1 MLTRIEVDG
10 FKNLLG
16 FSAEFGPFTCIAGPN
31 AVGKSNLFDA
41 IEFLSLLAEYQ
52 FDEAAERVRQ
62 TSGNLDSVR
71 RLFWTSNDTRAE
83 EIAIAAEM
91 IVPSY
96 AEDALGQAVVP
107 QAVCLR
113 YEVKLRYDN
122 GLRLVDERLE
132 AREAAN
138 FIHFPHSK
146 DFSSYLKPSLPHPD
160 ALAEIGVIFGI
171 GDKVLPQGST
181 RSFDP
186 TKAQKT
192 ILNVYATP
200 DHPELLAAKL
210 EMLSWRRLSLDPEA
224 LRQPEPISSRGKLGA
239 RGEHLPAL
247 LRRLT
252 DPAKPS
258 DLWTPYDEEELSAAL
273 VAWLQPVASMRRIW
287 LHEDPH
293 SGVMTIRA
301 KLRDGGEVSAR
312 DFSEGTLRYLALA
325 VLALT
330 PENGMLAIEEPENGL
345 HPDRFGDLLE
355 LFRELSSDPSYR
367 HPEESW
373 HPELGEGDPIS
384 PRLRQVIVNTHSPAL
399 VREVYRHSPDDLLMA
414 SEALIGGPGGSSTH
428 ILRLHPMVKTW
439 RCSEQER
446 GVTLPVVSY
455 VGRAVR
461 PRADASAAEDG

>member
-1 MLTRIEVDG
+1 MLTRIEIDG

-16 FSAEFGPFTCIAGPN
+16 FSAEFGSFTCIAGPN

-41 IEFLSLLAEYQ
+41 IELLSLLTEYQ
-52 FDEAAERVRQ
+52 FDEAAERIRR
-62 TSGNLDSVR
+62 TSGNLDSAR
-71 RLFWTSNDTRAE
+71 RLFWTSNDVAAE
-83 EIAIAAEM
+83 EIAISAEM
-91 IVPSY
+91 IVPSH
-96 AEDALGQAVVP
+96 AEDALGQSVIP
-107 QAVCLR
+107 EAVCLR
-113 YEVKLRYDN
+113 YQIKLRYDN

-138 FIHFPHSK
+138 FIRFPHST
-146 DFSSYLKPSLPHPD
+146 DFARYLEPSLPHPE
-160 ALAEIGVIFGI
+160 AAAKTGVIFDI
-171 GDKVLPQGST
+171 GGKLLPHGSSK
-181 RSFDP
+181 SFDP
-186 TKAQKT
+186 TRAHKT

-200 DHPELLAAKL
+200 DHPEVLAAKL
-210 EMLSWRRLSLDPEA
+210 EMSSWRRLSLDPEA

-273 VAWLQPVASMRRIW
+273 VAWLRPVASMRRIW

-301 KLRDGGEVSAR
+301 KLRNGGEVSAR

-325 VLALT
+325 VLTLT
-330 PENGMLAIEEPENGL
+330 PGNAVLAIEEPENGL
-345 HPDRFGDLLE
+345 HPDKFADLLE
-355 LFRELSSDPSYR
+355 LFRELSTDPHY
-367 HPEESW
+367 HLPEW
-373 HPELGEGDPIS
+373 DDDGGIPI
-384 PRLRQVIVNTHSPAL
+384 PPLLRQVIVNTHSQAL
-399 VREVYRHSPDDLLMA
+399 VQEVYRATPEDLLMA
-414 SEALIGGPGGSSTH
+414 TEAFTRGPGETPTH
-428 ILRLHPMVKTW
+428 ILRLHPMANTW
-439 RCSEQER
+439 RCSQEER

>member
-52 FDEAAERVRQ
+52 FDDAAERVRR

-71 RLFWTSNDTRAE
+71 RLFWTSNDARSE
-83 EIAIAAEM
+83 EISIAAEM

-96 AEDALGQAVVP
+96 AEDALGQSVVP
-107 QAVCLR
+107 EAVCLR
-113 YEVKLRYDN
+113 YEVKLRYDH

-132 AREAAN
+132 AREATN
-138 FIHFPHSK
+138 FIHFPHSG
-146 DFSSYLKPSLPHPD
+146 DFAGHLEPSLPHPE
-160 ALAEIGVIFGI
+160 ALAKTGVIFDI
-171 GDKVLPQGST
+171 GGHLLPQGST
-181 RSFDP
+181 RVFDP

-210 EMLSWRRLSLDPEA
+210 EMSSWRRLSLDPEA

-258 DLWTPYDEEELSAAL
+258 DPWTPYDEEELSAAL
-273 VAWLQPVASMRRIW
+273 VAWLRPVARMRRIW
-287 LHEDPH
+287 LHEDPN
-293 SGVMTIRA
+293 SGVTTIRA
-301 KLRDGGEVSAR
+301 KLRDGGEISAR
-312 DFSEGTLRYLALA
+312 DFSEGTLRYLAFV

-330 PENGMLAIEEPENGL
+330 PGYATLAIEEPENGL
-345 HPDRFGDLLE
+345 HPDQVADLLE
-355 LFRELSSDPSYR
+355 LFREMSTNPSY
-367 HPEESW
+367 HL
-373 HPELGEGDPIS
+373 PELELDEQWGEGEVIRP
-384 PRLRQVIVNTHSPAL
+384 PLRQVIVNTHSPAL
-399 VREVYRHSPDDLLMA
+399 VQEVYRHTPEDLLMA
-414 SEALIGGPGGSSTH
+414 TGPLIRGPAQTPTH
-428 ILRLHPMVKTW
+428 ILRLHPMVNTW
-439 RCSEQER
+439 RCSEEER